1 MFLTLALNLTLQC
14 SRDFLIRKHR
24 EYGNIFATAID
35 FSGTFL
41 VARRVVCLVNPLPT
55 VTTSTTTS
63 NTFTSMSDLPHIIND
78 TTSHPV
84 TPYHNLKYV
93 AYSGL
98 FGSSSPVNSYI
109 PDLANRI
116 LNNYSSLDRWE
127 DIATPIIRTF
137 LKRLVYEGSFSFA
150 DRVNE

>member
-1 MFLTLALNLTLQC
+1 M
-14 SRDFLIRKHR
+14 RKHR

-41 VARRVVCLVNPLPT
+41 VARRVVCLVNPLLT
-55 VTTSTTTS
+55 ATSNHGNTTIT
-63 NTFTSMSDLPHIIND
+63 NTFTTLSDLPHIIND
-78 TTSHPV
+78 TPSHPV
-84 TPYHNLKYV
+84 TPYHIYTNSNLKYV

-98 FGSSSPVNSYI
+98 FGSSSLVNSYI

-137 LKRLVYEGSFSFA
+137 LRRLVYEGSFSFA